1 MARILIIDDDS
12 LVRDAL
18 VLMLEHESHEVME
31 AANGREAIRIFRE
44 RQPDL
49 VITDIIMPEMEGFE
63 MIRELRNIAAEIKI
77 IAISGGGPFGSPN
90 ILEIALEFGAD
101 VAFGK
106 PIDRQEFLSSVS
118 RLLAAA

>member
-18 VLMLEHESHEVME
+18 VLMLEHEGHIVVE
-31 AANGREAIRIFRE
+31 AANGRDAIRIFRE
-44 RQPDL
+44 CQPDL

-63 MIRELRNIAAEIKI
+63 TIRELRNTAAELKI
-77 IAISGGGPFGSPN
+77 IAISGGAPIGTPD

-101 VAFGK
+101 AAFGK